1 MNKYE
6 IVRHESKT
14 YFYIIDLTKN
24 EQLCDEDGNPY
35 RFHTYREAEDFISD
49 LD

>member
-1 MNKYE
+1 MDKYE

-14 YFYIIDLTKN
+14 YFYVIDLTKN

-35 RFHTYREAEDFISD
+35 RFNSYRMALSFISD